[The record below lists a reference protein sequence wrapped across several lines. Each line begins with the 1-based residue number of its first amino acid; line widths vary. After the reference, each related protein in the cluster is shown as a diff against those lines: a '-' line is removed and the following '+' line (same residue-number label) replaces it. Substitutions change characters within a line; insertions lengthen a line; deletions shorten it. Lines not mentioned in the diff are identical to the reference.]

1 MQIDSGGR
9 EESTENHGVMHKQ
22 TGHLHGR
29 DIYKPCKLFQKKKG
43 KRVACGRACF
53 SDAFDKRFILRSRVF
68 FFLSVAKRCK
78 INE

>member
-29 DIYKPCKLFQKKKG
+29 DIYKPCKLFQKKREKG
-43 KRVACGRACF
+43 LRVGELVFQTPSTKESFLVAGF
-53 SDAFDKRFILRSRVF
+53 SFSYLLLRDV
-68 FFLSVAKRCK
+68 K
-78 INE
+78 